1 MSEPVPPS
9 KQALS
14 EALSLSFEILQ
25 NIERN
30 ELPLADIALKTSR
43 LARLLNDTDYEN
55 IMQFEVGGYP
65 STHKGITPE
74 AWRSAK
80 LAGRVF
86 EQTDEDGNT
95 KPLAHTQSISEFEQT
110 INLTPTALQAAR
122 DADVSISS
130 ANPNQTVWTP
140 SNNARERSVLILR
153 HETAVR
159 WLANSRK
166 LIHRYVLLKH
176 YELKFSG
183 ISDDIFSRLR
193 TRVDSHV
200 GKLVPESI
208 NKFSSVYNNL
218 LSENPEDWSN
228 AVHSCRRILKD
239 LADSLYPPCEDRVVK
254 EGKKSKT
261 IKLGQDQYVNR
272 LIAFIEAKTSSER
285 FTAIVGS
292 HLRFIGER
300 LDSIVDASHK
310 GSHSTI
316 TFLRGVTYSTEA
328 YAWKG
333 KHPNVRAVV
342 GQVNCVLVRIRIGS
356 FAPSPTRN
364 IPGPGLSKPDLK
376 HRCTRAVI

>member
-1 MSEPVPPS
+1 MSESVPPS
-9 KQALS
+9 KQALT

-30 ELPLADIALKTSR
+30 ELPLADIALRTSR

-65 STHKGITPE
+65 STPDGFTPE
-74 AWRSAK
+74 GWRLAN

-86 EQTDEDGNT
+86 EQTDKDGNA
-95 KPLAHTQSISEFEQT
+95 KPLAHPQSISGFEQT
-110 INLTPTALQAAR
+110 INLTPTSLQSAR

-130 ANPNQTVWTP
+130 ANPNQTVSTP
-140 SNNARERSVLILR
+140 SNNAVERYGIRQR
-153 HETAVR
+153 HQTAVK

-166 LIHRYVLLKH
+166 LIHQYVLLKH

-193 TRVDSHV
+193 SRVDSDV
-200 GKLVPESI
+200 GKLIPESI

-239 LADSLYPPCEDRVVK
+239 LADSLYPACEDKVIK

-261 IKLGQDQYVNR
+261 TKLGQDNYINR
-272 LIAFIEAKTSSER
+272 LIAFIESKTSSKR
-285 FTAIVGS
+285 FTLIVGS
-292 HLRFIGER
+292 HLRFIGDR
-300 LDSIVDASHK
+300 LDTIVDASHK
-310 GSHSTI
+310 GSHRTI
-316 TFLRGVTYSTEA
+316 TTKEEADRYVIYTYLI
-328 YAWKG
+328 
-333 KHPNVRAVV
+333 V
-342 GQVNCVLVRIRIGS
+342 GDI
-356 FAPSPTRN
+356 
-364 IPGPGLSKPDLK
+364 LSLL
-376 HRCTRAVI
+376 

>member
-1 MSEPVPPS
+1 MSESVPPS
-9 KQALS
+9 KQALT

-25 NIERN
+25 NIERS
-30 ELPLADIALKTSR
+30 ELPLADIALKASR
-43 LARLLNDTDYEN
+43 LARLLNDTDYEK
-55 IMQFEVGGYP
+55 IMQFEVGGYS
-65 STHKGITPE
+65 STPDGFTPE
-74 AWRSAK
+74 AWRLAD

-86 EQTDEDGNT
+86 EQTDKDGNT
-95 KPLAHTQSISEFEQT
+95 KPVAHTQSISEFEQT
-110 INLTPTALQAAR
+110 ISLTATALQAAR

-140 SNNARERSVLILR
+140 SNNAGERSILILR
-153 HETAVR
+153 HDTAVK

-193 TRVDSHV
+193 SRVDSDV
-200 GKLVPESI
+200 GKLIPESI

-239 LADSLYPPCEDRVVK
+239 LADSLYPPREDKVIK
-254 EGKKSKT
+254 EGTGSKT
-261 IKLGQDQYVNR
+261 RKLGQDNYVNR
-272 LIAFIEAKTSSER
+272 LIAFIESKTTSQR

-292 HLRFIGER
+292 HLRFIGDR

-310 GSHSTI
+310 GSHRTI
-316 TFLRGVTYSTEA
+316 TTTHGADRY
-328 YAWKG
+328 
-333 KHPNVRAVV
+333 
-342 GQVNCVLVRIRIGS
+342 
-356 FAPSPTRN
+356 
-364 IPGPGLSKPDLK
+364 
-376 HRCTRAVI
+376 VIYI